1 MKCKKIYLGQKITQ
15 DDWDYGI
22 GSIYLAG
29 PRPPQGKSWRLDAIK
44 KIEDTKSPTCIL
56 IPETKDQLKNGHNKQ
71 QLTKQFEWQR
81 LAMSVASSILF
92 WYPAKIADPHWQ
104 HNDHRTYITQSYAE
118 FGAWHKVERVFLGRE
133 NPGSEYLDWL
143 LLTEQKLYP
152 AENLDQL
159 VEMVIHWLRE

>member
-29 PRPPQGKSWRLDAIK
+29 SRHPTGKSWRLEAIK
-44 KIEDTKSPTCIL
+44 KIEDTNSPICLL
-56 IPETKDQLKNGHNKQ
+56 IPETKEQLKTGYNKF
-71 QLTKQFEWQR
+71 QLAKEFEWQR
-81 LAMSVASSILF
+81 MAMSLASAIMF
-92 WYPAKIADPHWQ
+92 WYPDGVCSP
-104 HNDHRTYITQSYAE
+104 QSYVE
-118 FGAWHKVERVFLGRE
+118 FGAWHKVERIFLGRE
-133 NPGSEYLDWL
+133 HGHEYLNWL

>member
-22 GSIYLAG
+22 GSIYIAG
-29 PRPPQGKSWRLDAIK
+29 PRHPKGKSWRLDAIK
-44 KIEDTKSPTCIL
+44 KIENTKSPTCIL
-56 IPETKDQLKNGHNKQ
+56 IPETKDQLITGNCNRS
-71 QLTKQFEWQR
+71 LIKQFEWQR
-81 LAMSVASSILF
+81 LAMSVASAIIF
-92 WYPAKIADPHWQ
+92 WYPDGLC
-104 HNDHRTYITQSYAE
+104 NSQSYAE
-118 FGAWHKVERVFLGRE
+118 FGAWHKVERIFLGRE
-133 NPGSEYLDWL
+133 RPDEYLDWL